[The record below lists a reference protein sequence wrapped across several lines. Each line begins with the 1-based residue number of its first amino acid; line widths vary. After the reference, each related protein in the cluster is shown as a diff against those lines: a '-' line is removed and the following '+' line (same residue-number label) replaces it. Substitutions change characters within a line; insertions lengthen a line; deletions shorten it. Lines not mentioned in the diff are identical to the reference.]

1 MPKLPPLSGRDVVKA
16 LERLGFQF
24 VSQRGSHM
32 KVRRGPMTV
41 IVPDHREVRP
51 GTLRG
56 ILSQSDVTVQE
67 FIRAASH

>member
-1 MPKLPPLSGRDVVKA
+1 
-16 LERLGFQF
+16 
-24 VSQRGSHM
+24 
-32 KVRRGPMTV
+32 MTV